1 MDDWTAT
8 HSPGAVFYS
17 APAVL
22 DLNTSIV
29 NDDSPGGISPS
40 DIGAVWRVG
49 EPLDLQIVGREG
61 LRGQGAESEQHRVRG
76 TRALAGARRKAK
88 PAA

>member
-40 DIGAVWRVG
+40 DIGAVWRV
-49 EPLDLQIVGREG
+49 EG